1 MAIVRIG
8 RSRLPPE
15 LIRCLATSGI
25 IVTSD
30 PVRDRIA
37 PLTRSMSDETRST
50 RASSEVLPWLSNGTT
65 TAKIF
70 TPGGEG
76 QGKHRN
82 GMLARQGH
90 RPSKDRDAAPEW
102 RETRRSR
109 HAARRRG

>member
-30 PVRDRIA
+30 PVRDRMVA
-37 PLTRSMSDETRST
+37 LTRSMSAATRST
-50 RASSEVLPWLSNGTT
+50 SGSIEVFPGVSNGTT
-65 TAKIF
+65 TAKALSSE
-70 TPGGEG
+70 GGAG

-82 GMLARQGH
+82 AMVDRQV
-90 RPSKDRDAAPEW
+90 RWNAAFW
-102 RETRRSR
+102 RE
-109 HAARRRG
+109 

>member
-30 PVRDRIA
+30 PVRDRITA
-37 PLTRSMSDETRST
+37 LTRSMSPATRST
-50 RASSEVLPWLSNGTT
+50 RASIEVLPWLSNGTT
-65 TAKIF
+65 TATIF

-82 GMLARQGH
+82 GMLSRQELKGA
-90 RPSKDRDAAPEW
+90 SKAAVPHGN
-102 RETRRSR
+102 TGNG
-109 HAARRRG
+109 A